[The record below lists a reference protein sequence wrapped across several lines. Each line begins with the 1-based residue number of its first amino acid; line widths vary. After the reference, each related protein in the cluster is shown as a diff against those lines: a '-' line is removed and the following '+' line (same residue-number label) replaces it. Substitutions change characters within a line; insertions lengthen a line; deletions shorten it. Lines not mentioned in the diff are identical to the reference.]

1 MMKRLVIGVLGAGG
15 LWVGIAADVEP
26 TYIAYQWL
34 SQLAKVRVAALHR
47 HPAGMGC
54 FYGAALTP
62 PK

>member
-1 MMKRLVIGVLGAGG
+1 ME
-15 LWVGIAADVEP
+15 IAADVEP
-26 TYIAYQWL
+26 AYIAYQWL

-47 HPAGMGC
+47 HLAGMGC